1 MKVIFL
7 EDIAGTADAGDIK
20 EVKNGFARNYLV
32 PKGLAAP
39 ATRDQ
44 LQRIR
49 SIEKAAHEKR
59 LKYSEEWGEVA
70 AAMEGMTV
78 PIEVRVG
85 PSGRLFGSVTGR
97 LVAERLTEAT
107 GREIDHRQVLLGAAI
122 HEPGEYPVAIRLYR
136 DVHATVTLSV
146 VPEGYSPDEEAALAE
161 LDAKLSKDSA
171 DADDSGDA
179 SDEDEATD
187 SEDE

>member
-49 SIEKAAHEKR
+49 SIEKAAHQKR

-78 PIEVRVG
+78 PVEVRVG

-122 HEPGEYPVAIRLYR
+122 HEPGDYPVAIRLYR